1 MEFQT
6 CQDDDTMPCAGV
18 EYTNYVYEIISGNY
32 NPILATIE
40 KRLSLHTGPSEV
52 SHRAELI
59 PVSGE

>member
-1 MEFQT
+1 
-6 CQDDDTMPCAGV
+6 MPCAGV